1 MRPGVLRAAVVA
13 CLLAACG
20 ADAHDPTSVTPVGD
34 AGVWTVENDG
44 FVGCPESI
52 PPFALGMHQSGDQ
65 GRLVATLVDASRVPP
80 LRYLNDWTL
89 DFARA
94 DATPA
99 GDVVL
104 TKARAFMP
112 VHGHDGIVPPTL
124 ERLAEPGRV
133 RVRGLN
139 FNMRG
144 PWEVQL
150 TLSSASAGDDYV
162 VFHICVQ
169 E

>member
-1 MRPGVLRAAVVA
+1 MRAA
-13 CLLAACG
+13 LLAGLLGACG
-20 ADAHDPTSVTPVGD
+20 ADTSDPTDRPGFGD
-34 AGVWTVENDG
+34 AGALPGVDDE

-52 PPFALGMHQSGDQ
+52 PPFALGMRQSGDQ
-65 GRLVATLVDASRVPP
+65 GRLGAALVDASRVPP

-89 DFARA
+89 GFTRA
-94 DATPA
+94 DGTPL
-99 GDVVL
+99 GDVIL

-112 VHGHDGIVPPTL
+112 VHGHDGIVPPTI
-124 ERLAEPGRV
+124 EPQPEPGRV

-150 TLSSASAGDDYV
+150 SLRSASAGDDYV